1 MKYIIALIV
10 VVCAL
15 QIGYS
20 QSQRVRYQKKLFFFD
35 DHKAYSLNE
44 VCAMEDL
51 TKEEYS
57 ACQQIQR
64 AHKNALVAKRITG
77 VMGAVT
83 MIALITSHKYDYD
96 DHPVVDVA
104 ANRGL
109 FLQQWRCL

>member
-1 MKYIIALIV
+1 M
-10 VVCAL
+10 VCAI

-35 DHKAYSLNE
+35 DHKAYSLQE

-83 MIALITSHKYDYD
+83 MIALITS
-96 DHPVVDVA
+96 
-104 ANRGL
+104 N
-109 FLQQWRCL
+109 